1 MLMHEKGTDKMTAA
15 IAILIVNF
23 TRYICSAACEL
34 IFGSRARTNQN
45 AHPYTAAGVFSIF
58 CLPRARFPKWK
69 ESRVELRGAAET
81 INLSSICFAAWLLN

>member
-58 CLPRARFPKWK
+58 FVSLVCGSLSGK
-69 ESRVELRGAAET
+69 RVES
-81 INLSSICFAAWLLN
+81 N

>member
-34 IFGSRARTNQN
+34 IFGSRTNQR
-45 AHPYTAAGVFSIF
+45 APILPQEFSLF
-58 CLPRARFPKWK
+58 FVSLVCGSLSEK
-69 ESRVELRGAAET
+69 RVES
-81 INLSSICFAAWLLN
+81 N